1 MQFDEALKY
10 LGDFGRYQKVI
21 YFTLC
26 LLAIP
31 CAWHSLGN
39 TFLSASPDH
48 HCSLY
53 DGYTYNTSQEA
64 LMSCAV
70 PRKDDGS
77 WDSCRRYNIS
87 IGPGGVECS
96 PDEPRETIP
105 CDMGWVFDSTFYD
118 KTAVTEF
125 NLVCENDAQRQL
137 SKSLV
142 LAGKMVGSMVC
153 GQLADFAGRKKAF
166 TLPLLIMVGV
176 GTGASFVHTF
186 TLFCVMQFLLGVSAS
201 GTFVVAI
208 VIATEMVGKS
218 QRATAGIV
226 IEYFY
231 SIGYM
236 SMALIAWR
244 LRDWHT
250 IELAISIPPV
260 IFLAYYFIV
269 PESPRW
275 LLSKGKTAEAEKI
288 VRKAAKINKVK
299 IPESVFQDE
308 PLETKDEEQV
318 KASVGRTYTFFDLLR
333 YPNMRKKAILIYF
346 IWLSNNLVY
355 YGLSFFSEDLGND
368 PYFSFFLAGAVE
380 VPAYIVCQLLLG
392 RIGRKWLICIFMTI
406 GGVSLLCAMAI
417 PTDMATVTL
426 VIAMIGKLCIS
437 GSYAI
442 VYLYAIELFPTPV
455 RNVGVGM
462 GSFVSRIGSIASPYV
477 LYLGDVTF
485 FQFPFLVFGS
495 FALLAGVSTL
505 LLPDT
510 LGAKLPQTMEE
521 GEAFGK
527 NMTFREMFKLPNCRR
542 VPDHEDDE
550 NQEEK
555 FHALEMSAA
564 YCNVGVQTED

>member
-1 MQFDEALKY
+1 MHFDEALKY
-10 LGDFGRYQKVI
+10 LGDFGRYQKVV

-96 PDEPRETIP
+96 PDEPRDTIP
-105 CDMGWVFDSTFYD
+105 CDEWVYDSTSYT
-118 KTAVTEF
+118 KTAVSEWD
-125 NLVCENDAQRQL
+125 LVCENKVKRQL
-137 SKSLV
+137 SKTLV
-142 LAGKMVGSMVC
+142 LIGKMTGSLIF
-153 GQLADFAGRKKAF
+153 GQFADFAGRKKSF
-166 TLPLLIMVGV
+166 TLAILLMVAA
-176 GTGASFVHTF
+176 GTGASFVTHF
-186 TLFCVMQFLLGVSAS
+186 ALFCFMQLLLGVSAS

-218 QRATAGIV
+218 QRANAGLI

-231 SIGYM
+231 TIGYM
-236 SMALIAWR
+236 SMALIAWK

-250 IELAISIPPV
+250 IELAISIPPI

-275 LLSKGKTAEAEKI
+275 LLSKGKTAEVEKI

-299 IPESVFQDE
+299 IPESVFRDYSSQTGE
-308 PLETKDEEQV
+308 KIIGKETKTV
-318 KASVGRTYTFFDLLR
+318 KTYTFFDLMR
-333 YPNMRKKAILIYF
+333 YPNMRKKTLVIYF

-355 YGLSFFSEDLGND
+355 YGLSFFSEDLGTD
-368 PYFSFFLAGAVE
+368 PYLAFFLAGAVE
-380 VPAYIVCQLLLG
+380 IPAYIVCQLLLD
-392 RIGRKWLICIFMTI
+392 RTGRKWLICIFMTT
-406 GGVSLLCAMAI
+406 GGVSLLFAMAI
-417 PTDMATVTL
+417 PTDSTTLIL

-442 VYLYAIELFPTPV
+442 VYLFTIELFPTPV

-485 FQFPFLVFGS
+485 FQLPFLVFGS

-527 NMTFREMFKLPNCRR
+527 NMTFRQMVAFPGCGKKFEQIK
-542 VPDHEDDE
+542 DEDDRD
-550 NQEEK
+550 EK
-555 FHALEMSAA
+555 EDPAGSEMKML
-564 YCNVGVQTED
+564 NM